1 MSSTLNDTIDLETTA
16 EILDRI
22 AGGKEAYEEL
32 PNNGKLE
39 TTAEILDSICESD
52 LDEIL
57 DKLERI
63 SALRKELGV

>member
-32 PNNGKLE
+32 PNRRQTRNHG
-39 TTAEILDSICESD
+39 
-52 LDEIL
+52 
-57 DKLERI
+57 
-63 SALRKELGV
+63 GNPG